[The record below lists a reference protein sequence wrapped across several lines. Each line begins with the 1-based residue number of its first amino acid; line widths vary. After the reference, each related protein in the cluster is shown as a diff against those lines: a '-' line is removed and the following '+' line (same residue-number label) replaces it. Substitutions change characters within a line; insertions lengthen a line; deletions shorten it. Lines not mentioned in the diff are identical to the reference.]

1 MPLYMR
7 VPKFGFNN
15 KFRRDY
21 AAVNVGDL
29 VGFPA
34 EAEIDPDALV
44 AAGLVKLPKQG
55 EGHFGGLVG
64 IKILGGG
71 DLDRALVVKAHAF
84 TVSAKAKIE
93 AAGGRAEVI

>member
-15 KFRRDY
+15 KFRREY
-21 AAVNVGDL
+21 ATVNVGEL
-29 VGFPA
+29 AGFPVD
-34 EAEIDPDALV
+34 AEIDPEALV

-55 EGHFGGLVG
+55 EGHFGRLVG

-71 DLDRALVVKAHAF
+71 DLDCALTVKAHAF
-84 TVSAKAKIE
+84 TASAKTKIE